1 MISDEMTS
9 NVFEA
14 VLGRDNLKWDA
25 LWDFLSWRCDPAE
38 GHGLQGAFG
47 EALMEFAFGQSVS
60 PSRLKRE
67 FRLEDAATPGGR
79 WPDLVIGA
87 LDLAAPSH
95 LIMMDDV
102 DRTRLG
108 DSRKLNNLRTYL
120 ERAHARFPSAVI
132 RSVIL

>member
-1 MISDEMTS
+1 M
-9 NVFEA
+9 
-14 VLGRDNLKWDA
+14 
-25 LWDFLSWRCDPAE
+25 
-38 GHGLQGAFG
+38 
-47 EALMEFAFGQSVS
+47 
-60 PSRLKRE
+60 
-67 FRLEDAATPGGR
+67 
-79 WPDLVIGA
+79 IGA

-132 RSVIL
+132 RSVILTNAPDGTEMRQLADRLGSELTT